1 MASSSKGLQLI
12 WQDERQSRTS
22 NQPPLIQM
30 RCAIPSAGGS
40 TLRVSEGEGE
50 GEGEGGRVVRLG
62 PRHLLEAHAGRS
74 GAGVVFLWGL
84 WFLGHVL
91 RRTVCL
97 P

>member
-22 NQPPLIQM
+22 NQPPLIQI
-30 RCAIPSAGGS
+30 RCAIPSAAGS
-40 TLRVSEGEGE
+40 TLRVSE

-74 GAGVVFLWGL
+74 GAGVVFLLGL

-91 RRTVCL
+91 RRTVRL

>member
-40 TLRVSEGEGE
+40 TLRVSEGESEGE
-50 GEGEGGRVVRLG
+50 GEGEEVDLVRENVRVLG
-62 PRHLLEAHAGRS
+62 YPILNHIPNHIPNHNS
-74 GAGVVFLWGL
+74 
-84 WFLGHVL
+84 
-91 RRTVCL
+91 
-97 P
+97 